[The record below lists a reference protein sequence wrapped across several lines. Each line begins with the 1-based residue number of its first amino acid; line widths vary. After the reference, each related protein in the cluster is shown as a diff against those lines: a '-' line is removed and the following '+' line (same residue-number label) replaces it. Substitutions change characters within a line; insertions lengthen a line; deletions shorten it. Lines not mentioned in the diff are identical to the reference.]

1 MPVGMKLQDT
11 GAARALLAV
20 LVLAAAACDGTRT
33 SSAPAP
39 TGRTE
44 VVVFDR
50 QDLAID
56 RWTKPVPPPV
66 LPGSAPSPAT
76 MVSDAPGIV
85 SVEENGDLVAHA
97 NGTTVVRSVGSG
109 STLRV
114 RVAQTDSLRLVLPR
128 HSLVEGES
136 TAAHALADGDME
148 LLGTSIRW
156 SITAPDVAL
165 VSQAGVLTA
174 RAPGRAT
181 LIGQYG
187 GQEARIP
194 FEVVSRWVPTFRV
207 RPANPRL
214 TVGGVMSFQAVSS
227 AGVVDARWSAS
238 SPQVA
243 TALGGAIF
251 RAGQPGQSEVCA
263 NAGSRRA
270 CTTLEVTR

>member
-1 MPVGMKLQDT
+1 MPIGMNLQDVR
-11 GAARALLAV
+11 AAHALLAAV
-20 LVLAAAACDGTRT
+20 VLATVACDATK
-33 SSAPAP
+33 SPPAPAP

-50 QDLAID
+50 QDFTID
-56 RWTKPVPPPV
+56 RWEKPVRPPV
-66 LPGSAPSPAT
+66 LPGSVPSPVT
-76 MVSDAPGIV
+76 MASDAPGIV

-97 NGTTVVRSVGSG
+97 NGTTIVRSVGSG
-109 STLRV
+109 SALRV
-114 RVAQTDSLRLVLPR
+114 SVAQTESLRLVFPR
-128 HSLVEGES
+128 HSLEEGQS
-136 TAAHALADGDME
+136 TTVHALADGDLE
-148 LLGTSIRW
+148 LPGTSVRW
-156 SITAPDVAL
+156 FITAPDVAI
-165 VSQAGVLTA
+165 VSQSGVLTA
-174 RAPGRAT
+174 RASGQAT

-187 GQEARIP
+187 GQEARVP
-194 FEVVSRWVPTFRV
+194 FGVVSRRVPAFTV
-207 RPANPRL
+207 RPVNPHL
-214 TVGGVMSFQAVSS
+214 SVGGVMSFQAVSP